1 MARAL
6 PGSGRSPN
14 ATQLEFLRACLLE
27 GEPGRLAFE
36 RWLEAVG
43 NPIDALRDPS
53 CADRNLFALLQEARA
68 RDTAAAAAPFP
79 SILRAAQAHEE
90 LRANAIGEA
99 AGEVLERL
107 SSAGIEPLVTGGIAL
122 AWGTYERPSL
132 RHCGNVDLLVTPELL
147 EPGRA
152 ALGDTE
158 PLAGPG
164 PVRLVHPS
172 GTRIALHT
180 QLFGESRR
188 TTSEAPERHAAGL
201 TVARRPTRAV
211 TRADLLVQLCT
222 VAGGLRTV
230 ADAYTLCS
238 RGESRPGHVF
248 LIELCSHGTRAPSTS
263 CSACSRQSSASSSPS
278 RPAPPLVRSR
288 QREQVRELLVRGPRR
303 ARNGLRR
310 VLRQARV

>member
-79 SILRAAQAHEE
+79 SVLRAAQAHEE

-180 QLFGESRR
+180 QLFGEGRR
-188 TTSEAPERHAAGL
+188 RTSEAPGRHAVGL
-201 TVARRPTRAV
+201 TVAGRPARAV
-211 TRADLLVQLCT
+211 SGADLLVQLCT
-222 VAGGLRTV
+222 AAGGLRTV

-238 RGESRPGHVF
+238 RGKVDWARVRDRAVLARKAGP
-248 LIELCSHGTRAPSTS
+248 LYELLGLLEAELGLVIPE
-263 CSACSRQSSASSSPS
+263 QASV
-278 RPAPPLVRSR
+278 ALVRSR
-288 QREQVRELLVRGPRR
+288 QREQARELLVRGPRR